1 MKLSGSFRFLENI
14 RDKIERA
21 VVELT
26 VERKKGSNTERFKIH
41 TLSLTL

>member
-14 RDKIERA
+14 RDKIDRA

-26 VERKKGSNTERFKIH
+26 VERKKGSKTEGFKTH